1 VNVNNTL
8 SFQSSGTY
16 AEHFDFDRPYVWLP
30 WCQKLLLFV
39 NLLQSHSYTKCCVP
53 LHVHLL
59 GLEQLQ
65 LLERYVVSDPGWEP
79 SIAHR
84 GRVERNVCALST
96 LAKLSARFR
105 FLCHTGASI
114 SRHVL
119 QQLDN
124 DVALGLLGRLR
135 DAAYLL
141 LRRPSIQTLS
151 RNSSYT

>member
-84 GRVERNVCALST
+84 GRVERNVCA
-96 LAKLSARFR
+96 
-105 FLCHTGASI
+105 GASI
-114 SRHVL
+114 SRHIL